1 MKTIERN
8 QTNSEGKVINAIARL
23 KYSNQFNQL
32 LDLLEGDLPIKETEN
47 ENTENGDETPIFEGN
62 NEFLNRFMR
71 KIDSDDNYINWD
83 RFFIDNDVMGVHS
96 SLLIRCFSQE
106 STGEHW
112 NLTRMEFIGRV
123 FIEVLFHLSL
133 FLPSNVL
140 LSRYVS

>member
-1 MKTIERN
+1 M
-8 QTNSEGKVINAIARL
+8 INAIARL

-32 LDLLEGDLPIKETEN
+32 IDLLEGDLPIKETED

-62 NEFLNRFMR
+62 NEFLTRFMR
-71 KIDSDDNYINWD
+71 KIDNDENYINWD

-123 FIEVLFHLSL
+123 FIEDLFRLQL
-133 FLPSNVL
+133 DDLT
-140 LSRYVS
+140 